1 MRMTSF
7 PLDYIFETLPTY
19 GLTDIEIKRFPMTS
33 NRDPH
38 PFIFARKAR

>member
-1 MRMTSF
+1 MASNLEGKQRGEHD
-7 PLDYIFETLPTY
+7 PLY